1 MLLRL
6 PTPCSALALGLV
18 LAGPARAQQAP
29 PTLRQEVQALKADQ
43 QRILA
48 ELAEIKA
55 LLRERAAAPP
65 PAAGPTPAA
74 LQSINVHGEPFRG
87 ASGARVAIMEYSDF
101 DCSFCA
107 RYATQIYPKLDADYI
122 RTGRVKYFFRDLPL
136 PVHPDAPFKARLAR
150 CAAEQ
155 GKFWEVHDRLFADQ
169 RGLDAP
175 GIGQLSRDLGL
186 DAGALQACADSGKY
200 AEGIRLS
207 ARSAE
212 RLGIMGTPAFVVGT
226 LGSDGQVLTVAKVL
240 VGAPTY
246 EGFRELLDGL
256 LGASP
261 AQAKV
266 APAKAGSGSTCD

>member
-6 PTPCSALALGLV
+6 PTTCSALILGL
-18 LAGPARAQQAP
+18 LLPAPVRAQQAP

-48 ELAEIKA
+48 ELAEIKT
-55 LLRERAAAPP
+55 LLRERAAPAPP
-65 PAAGPTPAA
+65 AVGPTTPA

-87 ASGARVAIMEYSDF
+87 APGARVAILEYSDF

-107 RYATQIYPKLDADYI
+107 RYATQIYPKLDADYVQ
-122 RTGRVKYFFRDLPL
+122 TGKVKYFFRDLPL
-136 PVHPDAPFKARLAR
+136 PGHPDAPFKARIAR

-155 GKFWEVHDRLFADQ
+155 GKFWEAHDRLFADQ
-169 RGLDAP
+169 RGLDAA
-175 GIGQLSRDLGL
+175 GIVQLSRGLGL
-186 DAGALQACADSGKY
+186 DAGALQACVDAGKY
-200 AEGIRLS
+200 ADAIRLS

-212 RLGIMGTPAFVVGT
+212 RLGIVGTPAFVVGT
-226 LGSDGQVLTVAKVL
+226 LSPDGQVLTVVKVL

-256 LGASP
+256 LAGSP
-261 AQAKV
+261 AQ
-266 APAKAGSGSTCD
+266 AGSGSTCD

>member
-6 PTPCSALALGLV
+6 PAPCSALILGL
-18 LAGPARAQQAP
+18 AMAAPARAQQAR
-29 PTLRQEVQALKADQ
+29 PTLRQEVETLKADQ

-87 ASGARVAIMEYSDF
+87 AAGARVAILEYSDF

-107 RYATQIYPKLDADYI
+107 RYATQIYPKLDADYVQ
-122 RTGRVKYFFRDLPL
+122 TGKVKYFFRDLPL
-136 PVHPDAPFKARLAR
+136 PVHPDAPFKARIAR

-169 RGLDAP
+169 RGLDAA
-175 GIGQLSRDLGL
+175 GMAQLSHDLDL
-186 DAGALQACADSGKY
+186 NAGALQACVASGRYAD
-200 AEGIRLS
+200 GIRLS

-226 LGSDGQVLTVAKVL
+226 LSPDGQVLTAAKVL

-261 AQAKV
+261 AQAK
-266 APAKAGSGSTCD
+266 AMPAKAGSGSTCD

>member
-1 MLLRL
+1 MPLRL
-6 PTPCSALALGLV
+6 RPACSALMLGLV
-18 LAGPARAQQAP
+18 LAGTARAQQAP
-29 PTLRQEVQALKADQ
+29 PSLQQEVQALKADQ

-65 PAAGPTPAA
+65 PAAGPTPTA

-87 ASGARVAIMEYSDF
+87 AAGARVAILEYSDF

-107 RYATQIYPKLDADYI
+107 RYATRIYPKLDADYI
-122 RTGRVKYFFRDLPL
+122 QTGKVKYFFRDLPL
-136 PVHPDAPFKARLAR
+136 PVHPDAPFKARIAR

-169 RGLDAP
+169 RGLDAA
-175 GIGQLSRDLGL
+175 GIAQLSRDLGL
-186 DAGALQACADSGKY
+186 DSGALQACVDSGRY
-200 AEGIRLS
+200 ADGIRLS

-212 RLGIMGTPAFVVGT
+212 RLGIVGTPAFVVGT
-226 LGSDGQVLTVAKVL
+226 LSPDGQVLTAAKVL

-256 LGASP
+256 LGAVP
-261 AQAKV
+261 AQAK
-266 APAKAGSGSTCD
+266 AAAAKPGSGSTCD